1 MRFHVP
7 LRTGS
12 DGTLVTWFMFIHTAL
27 CREVWQPPL
36 LWNCV
41 LIKNS
46 IWNQLCHR
54 ALISKYLQVCIIWLF
69 LSFILAFCYKG
80 CHGKYKAIPWSDA
93 IFTCVALMTV
103 HITGESILFWI
114 QESIPKFQAHS
125 LWPLW
130 VAELTVLQ
138 WQTLLPT
145 GFWRC
150 ICDPPLMSTRLPPSI
165 SSTTSHLAPLISYH
179 FCYSLIYFTFP
190 AVFYILCMPPSF
202 LLGTMRSIIK
212 T

>member
-1 MRFHVP
+1 MWFHVP
-7 LRTGS
+7 LKTGS

-27 CREVWQPPL
+27 YREVWQPPL

-93 IFTCVALMTV
+93 IFTCKCGADDCPHYWGKYPVLNPGIHSQVPGPLFVTTLSRGADCPPVANSLTHWFLEV
-103 HITGESILFWI
+103 H
-114 QESIPKFQAHS
+114 
-125 LWPLW
+125 LWP
-130 VAELTVLQ
+130 ATNEH
-138 WQTLLPT
+138 QT
-145 GFWRC
+145 
-150 ICDPPLMSTRLPPSI
+150 
-165 SSTTSHLAPLISYH
+165 SSKH
-179 FCYSLIYFTFP
+179 FKHYFTLSFAYFLSLLLLSNLFHLSRCLLYIVYAALIP
-190 AVFYILCMPPSF
+190 AGNNEEYN
-202 LLGTMRSIIK
+202 
-212 T
+212 

>member
-1 MRFHVP
+1 MK
-7 LRTGS
+7 TES
-12 DGTLVTWFMFIHTAL
+12 DGAPVTWFMFIHAAL

-46 IWNQLCHR
+46 IWNQVCHR

-80 CHGKYKAIPWSDA
+80 CHGNYKAIPWSDA
-93 IFTCVALMTV
+93 IFTCTCSAGDCPHYWGKYPVLNPGIHSWAP
-103 HITGESILFWI
+103 G
-114 QESIPKFQAHS
+114 HS

-138 WQTLLPT
+138 WQGLLPT

-150 ICDPPLMSTRLPPSI
+150 ICDPPLRSTRLPPSI
-165 SSTTSHLAPLISYH
+165 SNTTSHLALLISYH
-179 FCYSLIYFTFP
+179 FCYALIYFTFP
-190 AVFYILCMPPSF
+190 AIFYILYMPPSF